1 MQKSLKEHVDLI
13 RHKDELIIQLRSAN
27 FQLNADLDKANEILL
42 ESETRIEHL
51 QSELN
56 GADEK
61 RRALE
66 SLLQQEIRKNQVISK
81 AFHNLFI
88 FFIISHVSLVII

>member
-61 RRALE
+61 RRTLE
-66 SLLQQEIRKNQVISK
+66 SLLQQEIRKNQVTVP
-81 AFHNLFI
+81 FP
-88 FFIISHVSLVII
+88 

>member
-81 AFHNLFI
+81 LFI
-88 FFIISHVSLVII
+88 IFSFFFIISHVVIM